1 MDGSRAGGGGWPL
14 AVAVAL
20 KLIPIAEWVTIA
32 GVALLAP
39 IRRCNVADQ
48 HSFDVV
54 SEINHAEMH
63 NAIVQ
68 AQHEI
73 AVRFDFKGTRAS
85 IEFDKKENKVKLE
98 ADHKGQLDTVVQIVK
113 EKMARRNVPVGAL
126 RRGKIEDASHD
137 TVRETLT
144 LHTGIETDDARKM
157 IKEIKQLKIKVQ
169 AQIMEDKIRVTGKKI
184 DDLQA
189 VIAHL
194 KAHGPEYPL
203 QFVNLA

>member
-1 MDGSRAGGGGWPL
+1 M
-14 AVAVAL
+14 
-20 KLIPIAEWVTIA
+20 
-32 GVALLAP
+32 
-39 IRRCNVADQ
+39 ADN

-63 NAIVQ
+63 NAVVQ

-73 AVRFDFKGTRAS
+73 AVRYDFKGTRAS
-85 IEFDKKENKVKLE
+85 IEFNKKENKLTIL
-98 ADHKGQLDTVVQIVK
+98 ADHKGQLDTVIQVIK
-113 EKMARRNVPVGAL
+113 EKMARRGVPVGAL
-126 RRGKIEDASHD
+126 RRGKIEEASHD

-157 IKEIKQLKIKVQ
+157 VKEIKQLKIKVQ
-169 AQIMEDKIRVTGKKI
+169 AQIMDDKVRVTGKKL

-194 KAHGPEYPL
+194 KAHRHRNTRSSSSILPDWQDVAEGQSQGPAEGNRPAEA
-203 QFVNLA
+203 LAGRPIY